1 MYYFR
6 AYLIMKILK
15 IWNDNPSEKQIQEIS
30 NFIENGELA
39 ILPTDSMYAI
49 CCDALNVKAIDRLCR
64 IKGINPDKTNLS
76 IICADISMA
85 SKYAKIDNRGFEI
98 LKSYTPGPFT
108 FLFKALS
115 SLPRAFKGRKIIGIR
130 IPNSNVA
137 LSISKYL
144 DKPLLVTSIEYA
156 DEDYAINPELIAES
170 YESQVDVMV
179 DDGDGDTSPSTI
191 VDCMENPPVVIREG
205 KGIL

>member
-1 MYYFR
+1 
-6 AYLIMKILK
+6 MKILK